1 LGVARARSADTLA
14 PGQRL
19 GPFLLLAPLGSG
31 GSSRV
36 WAVARAGQ
44 LGFTKRMALKVMRQ
58 DKLSSERARQRFD
71 REARLGAEL
80 NHTNLRVVHDLGSHD
95 GRPYMAL
102 SWVDTSLAELLE
114 QAPGGRLEPSVVC
127 WLGMQACAALGAA
140 HGHLDRQH
148 RPCPIV
154 HGDVS
159 PGNILLTA
167 AGHVLLADLAA
178 NAASSSS
185 REGSV
190 SPAGRFFGSLGY
202 ASPEALKGVP
212 LDGRSDLFSLGCV
225 LYEALSGSPA
235 FEGDDERSLMFQV
248 LERGPGDL
256 RQRCPELPEGI
267 ASVVRRA
274 LERRVEER
282 FQTAEEMRLALAACV
297 PQLCAFRLEE
307 STSSVIREV
316 LGERIRQREEAM
328 FLAFQRFAPSQFERT
343 DTLPIAGTVRAPD
356 SRTLRTSLP
365 AHPVEAQ
372 GAARSSSSG
381 GVVAS
386 AERRPARRHLLAAG
400 LVLVAIALGGYAA
413 YRPRKA
419 DPVAAV
425 SRLQPLRPSPGVNPG
440 TGASGSAAT
449 SEGASAPGT
458 SGADDAA
465 SSDPAP
471 GPASVAERP
480 PAPPR
485 EQPAAKRR
493 TKASS
498 SPSPAAPPRAS
509 VAPKASPSPPKPF
522 EWQFPDDPYG
532 QPAKPKPPSNA
543 PRER

>member
-1 LGVARARSADTLA
+1 MSVARARSADTLA

-71 REARLGAEL
+71 REARLGAQL
-80 NHTNLRVVHDLGSHD
+80 NHTNLRVVHDLGSHE

-114 QAPGGRLEPSVVC
+114 QAPGGRLEPNVVC
-127 WLGMQACAALGAA
+127 WLGIQACAALGAA
-140 HGHLDRQH
+140 HGHIDRMH
-148 RPCPIV
+148 RSCPIV

-178 NAASSSS
+178 NAPASSPV
-185 REGSV
+185 EGSV

-235 FEGDDERSLMFQV
+235 FEGEDERSLMFQV

-267 ASVVRRA
+267 TSVVRRA

-297 PQLCAFRLEE
+297 PQLGAFSLEE
-307 STSSVIREV
+307 STSSVIRDV
-316 LGERIRQREEAM
+316 LGERIREREEAM

-343 DTLPIAGTVRAPD
+343 DTLPIAGTARAPD
-356 SRTLRTSLP
+356 SRTLRTSLAEP
-365 AHPVEAQ
+365 AVDAQ
-372 GAARSSSSG
+372 RAARGGSSG
-381 GVVAS
+381 GAL
-386 AERRPARRHLLAAG
+386 AAAARPPVRRHLLAAA
-400 LVLVAIALGGYAA
+400 LVLVTIALGGYAA

-419 DPVAAV
+419 EPVAVVA
-425 SRLQPLRPSPGVNPG
+425 RIQPLLPSPTGS
-440 TGASGSAAT
+440 GASGADSRG
-449 SEGASAPGT
+449 SGGASA
-458 SGADDAA
+458 ADDATSGKPTPGEA
-465 SSDPAP
+465 SGAETAP
-471 GPASVAERP
+471 TLP
-480 PAPPR
+480 PEVPR
-485 EQPAAKRR
+485 PAAKRAA
-493 TKASS
+493 KA
-498 SPSPAAPPRAS
+498 PSTPAAGAARRAS
-509 VAPKASPSPPKPF
+509 AAPKASPSPPKPF
-522 EWQFPDDPYG
+522 KWQFPGDPYG
-532 QPAKPKPPSNA
+532 QPAEPATDP